1 MGEAK
6 RRVLGLREW
15 FLPCALA
22 LIALMVAIAGDTAA
36 EQLRY
41 EREAI
46 LQGELWRLLS
56 GHLAHL
62 GWSHLFLNLAGLGL
76 LWVLLGQA
84 FNPLGWLALLLISSF
99 TISFGLL
106 VLNPLLHWY
115 VGLSGLL
122 HTILLAGAV
131 ALTAQREREG
141 AVLLLLAVAK
151 LAWEQLVGPLP
162 GSEETAGGTVVVD
175 AHLYGAIAGG
185 VLALVV
191 AMLAPLRRQL
201 MERP

>member
-1 MGEAK
+1 MDGAK
-6 RRVLGLREW
+6 RRVRGLRDW
-15 FLPCALA
+15 LLPLALA
-22 LIALMVAIAGDTAA
+22 LIALLVAIAGDSAA

-41 EREAI
+41 EREAV

-56 GHLAHL
+56 GHLPHL

-76 LWVLLGQA
+76 LWALLGQV
-84 FNPLGWLALLLISSF
+84 FNRLGWSVLLLASAF
-99 TISFGLL
+99 TISIGLL
-106 VLNPLLHWY
+106 LLNPLLHWY